1 MIISKIEFPQ
11 YLHVDEYSSPA
22 SIKQL
27 VDHTVENT
35 YMLVWRLKVSRY

>member
-11 YLHVDEYSSPA
+11 YLHVDEYSSPN

-27 VDHTVENT
+27 VHYIVENT
-35 YMLVWRLKVSRY
+35 DMLV